1 MSDKSILPPHG
12 GYRGLKAYQNAEIV
26 HDATVA
32 FCHRFLRPTDRTV
45 DQMVQAARS
54 GKQNIA
60 EGSSISGTSKVL
72 ELKLIGVARGS
83 LEELLNDYQDYLR
96 QHDLDRWPKDHEK
109 ANYIRRL
116 AYRSNLSFE
125 TYRTYVEAK
134 TAETAA
140 NTIICLTMQTC
151 FLLDR
156 LQWELANRLLNEGGF
171 TEKVSRERRKRRG
184 F

>member
-1 MSDKSILPPHG
+1 LSDEPLLPSHG
-12 GYRGLKAYQNAEIV
+12 GYRGLKAYQNAVIV

-32 FCHRFLRPTDRTV
+32 FCYRFMKPTDRTV

-60 EGSSISGTSKVL
+60 EGSSISGTSRVL

-83 LEELLNDYQDYLR
+83 LEELLNDYEDYLR
-96 QHDLDRWPKDHEK
+96 QHDLERWHKDHEK

-116 AYRSNLSFE
+116 AYRTNLSFE
-125 TYRTYVEAK
+125 TYRVYVETK

-156 LQWELANRLLNEGGF
+156 LKRELANRLLDEGGF